1 MTHTALSLKV
11 SNSHFFAI
19 FPAQTNYLTMECTNE
34 LLLLLLALHKEFT
47 DMKCLQNSLILW
59 SEARDKCSETD
70 LRYEF
75 MCEGR
80 TIWIQF
86 IVLLWSFTGTEKQK
100 DNRQLLMTEWF
111 VDSGALL
118 MLLFNMWVMRCWKQ
132 AYSDR
137 SPQYFMISSATPSNS
152 RMATAAQ
159 QPCQALSHNWPCTPS
174 RAFATG
180 LLHTQGLTG
189 LRMGTQRQKTHSH
202 MLSLNFCTIS
212 VNEC

>member
-1 MTHTALSLKV
+1 
-11 SNSHFFAI
+11 
-19 FPAQTNYLTMECTNE
+19 MECTDE

-59 SEARDKCSETD
+59 SEARDKYSETD

-75 MCEGR
+75 MCEGG

-111 VDSGALL
+111 VDSWALF
-118 MLLFNMWVMRCWKQ
+118 MLLFNMWVMKCCKQ

-137 SPQYFMISSATPSNS
+137 SPQYFMISSATPGNS

-189 LRMGTQRQKTHSH
+189 LRMGTQKTHTLPHALAEGFLAVGSSPIFWVIFVFIAVH
-202 MLSLNFCTIS
+202 FDTLLPTQ
-212 VNEC
+212 